1 MKNMKKVAIL
11 GAGIAGL
18 SAGFFLQEKENIE
31 FKIFESSAN
40 YGGLAR
46 SFKWHGFNC
55 DFATHRFF
63 THNDEVRNTI
73 LSLVPMA
80 HQIRRSKIFI
90 RDTWVNDPINP
101 LDLIN
106 LIPLKDRIKLV
117 FDLITQENNVSDA
130 NNFEEF
136 VTKKYGALMH
146 EIFFRPYTEKLFGI
160 KAKDIS
166 LQWAKNKVR
175 LINPFRK
182 NKHNKKNTFGSYYYP
197 VEGGYGVISDK
208 LYQKVKRNVLLE
220 SKIVKIIADEKEH
233 IRIEYENLGVN
244 NTYVC
249 DVVISTLPL
258 STTSKLLG
266 LDIPLSFRQV
276 SSVYYWINK
285 PKVMDYDWVY
295 FIPDNIAINRLVE
308 FKNLNPLD
316 APTDTTVICAEVTNR
331 GEDLHD
337 QVLRDLIKVGLI
349 KANEVLDSLVI
360 NENYGYPVYK
370 VDEEN
375 KVIEVKNFIDK
386 LENIHLL
393 GRFAEFEHLEIDDI
407 FAKARNLIE
416 KISVKEQI
424 EQKSVLSREL
434 KKKVCICVLTFNN
447 YHDTIECLDSV
458 KNLRDNGH
466 TILLIDNG
474 SSDDSLEKI
483 RIKFPKIELLE
494 LRENTGVPA
503 GFNQGIQIALNM
515 GFEYVFLLNNDTVVD
530 PEILLNLLE
539 IAENDKDCALVMP
552 QILYYPPS
560 NSDSL
565 RKNVWSDGGY
575 YRKFPP
581 GIVHKDNRKSINFNE
596 PRKVEYVPT
605 CGLLIHRRA
614 FEKVGLFDPG
624 YFFFFEDW
632 DFSKRVREA
641 GLNIWSVPKAKM
653 WHKVSK
659 SIKKDNAL
667 YWQTMGESTIRF
679 YRRHYSLFSSLI
691 QISYRISRDIILA
704 GNIKHLKSFS
714 IGIRKGLRA
723 NLENYPDISSYFTI
737 AD

>member
-1 MKNMKKVAIL
+1 
-11 GAGIAGL
+11 
-18 SAGFFLQEKENIE
+18 
-31 FKIFESSAN
+31 
-40 YGGLAR
+40 
-46 SFKWHGFNC
+46 
-55 DFATHRFF
+55 
-63 THNDEVRNTI
+63 
-73 LSLVPMA
+73 
-80 HQIRRSKIFI
+80 
-90 RDTWVNDPINP
+90 
-101 LDLIN
+101 
-106 LIPLKDRIKLV
+106 
-117 FDLITQENNVSDA
+117 
-130 NNFEEF
+130 
-136 VTKKYGALMH
+136 MH

-182 NKHNKKNTFGSYYYP
+182 NKHNRKNTFGSYYYP
-197 VEGGYGVISDK
+197 VEGGYGIISDK
-208 LYQKVKRNVLLE
+208 LYQKVKCDVLLE
-220 SKIVKIIADEKEH
+220 SKIVKIIADDKEH
-233 IRIEYENLGVN
+233 VRIEYEKLGSI
-244 NTYVC
+244 NTFDC
-249 DVVISTLPL
+249 DAIISTLPL

-276 SSVYYWINK
+276 SSVYFWINK

-316 APTDTTVICAEVTNR
+316 APSDSTVICAEVTNR
-331 GEDLHD
+331 GEDIQDH
-337 QVLRDLIKVGLI
+337 VLRDLIKVGLI
-349 KANEVLDSLVI
+349 KANEVLDSLII

-370 VDEEN
+370 VDEED
-375 KVIEVKNFIDK
+375 KVIEIKNFIDK

-407 FAKARNLIE
+407 FAKSQDLID
-416 KISVKEQI
+416 KISIKEQTK
-424 EQKSVLSREL
+424 QKEAITYSVN
-434 KKKVCICVLTFNN
+434 KKICICVLTYNN
-447 YHDTIECLDSV
+447 SCDTIECLHSL
-458 KNLRDNGH
+458 KNLRDNNH
-466 TILLIDNG
+466 SILLIDNG
-474 SSDDSLEKI
+474 STDDSLINI
-483 RIKFPKIELLE
+483 RNKFPDVEILE
-494 LRENTGVPA
+494 LEKNLGVPA
-503 GFNQGIQIALNM
+503 GFNKGIQVALNR
-515 GFEYVFLLNNDTVVD
+515 GFEQVFILNNDTIVD
-530 PEILLNLLE
+530 SDILLNLLE
-539 IAENDKDCALVMP
+539 ITENDGECAIAMP
-552 QILYYPPS
+552 RILYYPPDNNG
-560 NSDSL
+560 NSRMDI
-565 RKNVWSDGGY
+565 WSDGGY

-581 GIVHKDNRKSINFNE
+581 GIVHKDKRKNINFQV

-691 QISYRISRDIILA
+691 QISYRISRDLILS

-714 IGIRKGLRA
+714 IGIRKGLIA
-723 NLENYPDISSYFTI
+723 NLEKYPDISSYFTI